1 MKWYGD
7 DFLKKL
13 NAAAKE
19 ALSEAADQV
28 LDNADT
34 KVPVVT
40 GELKN
45 SRTRDGDETVVVFG
59 YDKEY
64 APIVHENP
72 NSTGY
77 KFLEQAI
84 QEETINIRRTLKRKL
99 EEGVK

>member
-7 DFLKKL
+7 DFLRRL
-13 NAAAKE
+13 NVAAKE

-28 LDNADT
+28 LDNADG

-45 SRTRDGDETVVVFG
+45 SRTKDGDETVVVFG

-77 KFLEQAI
+77 KFLERAI
-84 QEETINIRRTLKRKL
+84 QEETINMRRTLKQKL
-99 EEGVK
+99 EEGSR

>member
-19 ALSEAADQV
+19 ALDEAADQV
-28 LDNADT
+28 LDNADG

-45 SRTRDGDETVVVFG
+45 SRTKDGDDTVVVFG

-77 KFLEQAI
+77 KFLEQAL
-84 QEETINIRRTLKRKL
+84 QEETTSIRRTLKRKL
-99 EEGVK
+99 EEGLK

>member
-19 ALSEAADQV
+19 ALDEAADQV
-28 LDNADT
+28 LDNADG

-45 SRTRDGDETVVVFG
+45 SRTKDGDETAVVFG

-64 APIVHENP
+64 APIVHETP

-77 KFLEQAI
+77 KFLERAI
-84 QEETINIRRTLKRKL
+84 QEEAINMRRTLKRKL
-99 EEGVK
+99 EEGLK

>member
-7 DFLKKL
+7 DFLMKL

-19 ALSEAADQV
+19 ALDEAADQV
-28 LDNADT
+28 LDNADE

-45 SRTRDGDETVVVFG
+45 SRTKDGNETEVVFG
-59 YDKEY
+59 YDKDY
-64 APIVHENP
+64 APEVHENP

-77 KFLEQAI
+77 KFLEQAV
-84 QEETINIRRTLKRKL
+84 QEETINMSRTLKRKL
-99 EEGVK
+99 EEGLK

>member
-19 ALSEAADQV
+19 ALDEAADQV
-28 LDNADT
+28 LDNADG

-45 SRTRDGDETVVVFG
+45 SRTKDGDDTEVVFG

-99 EEGVK
+99 EEGLK